1 MRKFARVVAYHINI
15 RIKFGERH
23 CSKVTMTSKRKRQ
36 EDFQRVKLKVG
47 RKKSKADHITDTSF
61 KSKCIHLSKQLKD
74 GQSSLTNERKLN
86 ITDLLSQMHHYNAG
100 IKHSALVGL
109 KELLTTY
116 PSIIESHISNI
127 ISEIG
132 AVFTDKDSAVRKA
145 AVFLLQYL
153 VPKITPDKIAPFFPL
168 VSAHLSSAMTH
179 IIMDIQKDSLQI
191 LDIFLEEY
199 PELLIDRSNML
210 LNNFLELI
218 SHQKTSKE
226 FKRRD
231 EKSSWTLAVSVD
243 QKIISQN
250 WRLNVLIRLKKFLYA
265 FARHVAKNIPDD
277 EFTETSKKKPTRE
290 SQDVSWIKHTSR
302 KQFINLYKHFEGS
315 SFQMRTFVMT
325 TAQADEHNFST
336 RNLKAFTETII
347 PLLIECWIEESPGT
361 VTGDFSEKLLCPSSH
376 HLLQQVLSIISLLW
390 KLCELQDGQQKMDGW
405 LRRTYLAD
413 FRHHFMSQFP
423 YSVHEIVK
431 QKKKKKKSNQ
441 DSMHLQNGLD
451 HLLLNLTLCDIMI
464 PLASCPTVPEDSE
477 WLSMIRM
484 FVSEKLNQGW
494 KLNCKQLKRLLDV
507 TNKLLNIQ
515 RNRVATEK
523 LFHSVYLLYQ
533 QRELQL
539 SVRSMLLK
547 FLKKVYLK
555 EEDVCHKLGRSR
567 SNILSRWISG
577 LPQQLANLG
586 SRSPQL
592 SAIIIDTVY
601 TAATRSHIELLQSLQ
616 TAACQIYDPNEGPV
630 VLLPPE
636 SQKQLVQLLYFLPYI
651 SSDLLTCLSKCCITE
666 RLSPNLGSTLIGI
679 LHARSSFASWSC
691 LGQDCTMSNQ
701 DYFSFVFSSL
711 IGFSA
716 ERLSWMQ
723 GTKHTTHVSK
733 TQVSP
738 LCLYLTDQQQFAHHW
753 MITKAVCSSL
763 SSVSARSQ
771 CFEILQNAVI
781 KHLGELVVLPDSTAG
796 SILYAINTL
805 FDQSCI
811 PSEHLYRFLPSCCYS
826 IFSFLLTIGKDFE
839 HLPKRDPLWSA
850 CISLLSMLPNVL
862 KFMLKDLQV
871 SRACQEELPVIAQ
884 LLCLL
889 LQNIQLRSH
898 MMANAFLVQQTL
910 QDVMNLKCCE
920 SQEQW
925 LTDLQYC
932 FNTYLPKQPHESPS
946 FSALY

>member
-1 MRKFARVVAYHINI
+1 M
-15 RIKFGERH
+15 
-23 CSKVTMTSKRKRQ
+23 SSKRKRQ
-36 EDFQRVKLKVG
+36 EDFQKVKLKVG
-47 RKKSKADHITDTSF
+47 RKKPRADQITDTTF
-61 KSKCIHLSKQLKD
+61 KSKFIHLSKQLKED
-74 GQSSLTNERKLN
+74 QSSPTNERKLN

-100 IKHSALVGL
+100 VKHSALVGL
-109 KELLTTY
+109 KELLSTY
-116 PSIIESHISNI
+116 PSIIESHISSI
-127 ISEIG
+127 ISEVA
-132 AVFTDKDSAVRKA
+132 AVFTDKDSAVRVA
-145 AVFLLQYL
+145 AVSLLQYL
-153 VPKITPDKIAPFFPL
+153 VPIIPPEKIAPFFPL

-179 IIMDIQKDSLQI
+179 IIMGIQQDSLRI
-191 LDIFLEEY
+191 LDILLEEY

-210 LNNFLELI
+210 LHNFLELI

-226 FKRRD
+226 FKSANQ
-231 EKSSWTLAVSVD
+231 KSSWTLAVSVD

-250 WRLNVLIRLKKFLYA
+250 WRLNVLIRLKKFLHA
-265 FARHVAKNIPDD
+265 FARQASKSIPDD
-277 EFTETSKKKPTRE
+277 EFTETSNKSLPKRK
-290 SQDVSWIKHTSR
+290 SQDLTWIKQTSC
-302 KQFINLYKHFEGS
+302 KQFINLYEHCGSQHTIDS
-315 SFQMRTFVMT
+315 SFQLRSFVMT
-325 TAQADEHNFST
+325 TAKSDECTFST

-347 PLLIECWIEESPGT
+347 PLLIECWIEESPST
-361 VTGDFSEKLLCPSSH
+361 VIEDISKHFLCPSSH

-390 KLCELQDGQQKMDGW
+390 KLCELQDGPQKLDGW

-413 FRHHFMSQFP
+413 FKHHFMRQFP
-423 YSVHEIVK
+423 YSVLENAK
-431 QKKKKKKSNQ
+431 QKKNKKKSNR
-441 DSMHLQNGLD
+441 DSIYLQNGLD

-464 PLASCPTVPEDSE
+464 PLASSPTLPEDSE
-477 WLSMIRM
+477 WLAVIRM
-484 FVSEKLNQGW
+484 FVSEKLNQGYQ
-494 KLNCKQLKRLLDV
+494 LNCKQLKRLLDV

-523 LFHSVYLLYQ
+523 LIHSVYVLYQ

-555 EEDVCHKLGRSR
+555 EEEVCHKLGRSR

-592 SAIIIDTVY
+592 SAIIIDTIY

-616 TAACQIYDPNEGPV
+616 TTACQIYDPKEGPV

-636 SQKQLVQLLYFLPYI
+636 SQQQLVQLLYFLPYM
-651 SSDLLTCLSKCCITE
+651 SSDLLIRLSKCCITE
-666 RLSPNLGSTLIGI
+666 RLSPNLGSMLIGV

-691 LGQDCTMSNQ
+691 LAQDCTMSNQ
-701 DYFSFVFSSL
+701 DYFSFLFSSL

-723 GTKHTTHVSK
+723 GTKHTTRVSK

-738 LCLYLTDQQQFAHHW
+738 LCLYLTDQQQFARHW
-753 MITKAVCSSL
+753 MITKAACCSL

-771 CFEILQNAVI
+771 CFDILQNAII
-781 KHLGELVVLPDSTAG
+781 KHLGELTVLPDSTAG

-805 FDQSCI
+805 FDQSCV
-811 PSEHLYRFLPSCCYS
+811 PSERLYTFLPSCCYS
-826 IFSFLLTIGKDFE
+826 IFSFLLTVGKDFE
-839 HLPKRDPLWSA
+839 HLPKRDPLWAA
-850 CISLLSMLPNVL
+850 CISLLSLLPNVL
-862 KFMLKDLQV
+862 KFMLKNLQV

-884 LLCLL
+884 LLRLL
-889 LQNIQLRSH
+889 LQNPQLRSH
-898 MMANAFLVQQTL
+898 MMTNAFLVQQTL

-920 SQEQW
+920 IQEQW

-932 FNTYLPKQPHESPS
+932 FNAYLPKQPLESPS
-946 FSALY
+946 FSAVY